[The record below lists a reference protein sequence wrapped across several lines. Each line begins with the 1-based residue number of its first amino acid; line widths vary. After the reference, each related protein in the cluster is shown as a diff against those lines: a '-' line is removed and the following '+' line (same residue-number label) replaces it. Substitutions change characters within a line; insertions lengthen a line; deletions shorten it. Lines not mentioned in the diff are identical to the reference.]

1 MSHQRASLST
11 SPSPGPRD
19 RQTNWARTWLVCC
32 CQEAWHWRWHCALL
46 SPSGAADCLHRIRR
60 PVLIRTA
67 PLPSQIASSAHAC
80 SSVGSCST
88 AQHSTAPQL
97 AMHLLHILAAIC
109 TYRVIC
115 AIQEP
120 LCGAWRRPTQVSQGH
135 LSVLVALAVHEP
147 LCCALIRG
155 SRNAALGP
163 PIAATA
169 ASPGAGEPSK
179 RRGSGEVWLS
189 LRSTE
194 ERDRIA

>member
-1 MSHQRASLST
+1 MAPAPALVT
-11 SPSPGPRD
+11 
-19 RQTNWARTWLVCC
+19 ARFS
-32 CQEAWHWRWHCALL
+32 RLL
-46 SPSGAADCLHRIRR
+46 WCRHYADCLHRIRR
-60 PVLIRTA
+60 PVRMRTA